1 MKRKLEP
8 ALGVPAPPPGAQ
20 VTYNNCT
27 INNDYSTHNH
37 YNAPDSPSYA
47 YKLDTKLDWLPPC
60 PPDSKV
66 FQDDRG
72 NLYKQCTNT
81 RCPHN
86 DISLFAPGPMFM
98 REREPFLAA
107 VAAAEAAV
115 AMEDAAGFA
124 AARETINYFAL
135 ARCQRCRDS
144 LKKTKSRP
152 EAKGQQC
159 KEEWERMKATLFSRC
174 GECGCTHAVEANHLK
189 YYADNKEL
197 HAAHAKVHGEEAADK
212 KYPASERKLERL
224 SHYNGWKS
232 TMLGGVEGMRLE
244 APKCAPLCR
253 MCHTLDPSSNSA
265 NENRADPAKVKRE
278 DKTQE
283 QFTDARK
290 KARYKKEKRDYVN
303 KLKLLVGCCERPGC
317 PGDGARLLGK
327 VIPGFEQCFDWD
339 HVDERTKGRA
349 ISDICRDRR
358 CLRTTKPEI
367 HAELGLPAD
376 FEVDN
381 DPMPPAGQR
390 KCRLLCRNCHHEREQ
405 WDPRAQR

>member
-152 EAKGQQC
+152 RRRG
-159 KEEWERMKATLFSRC
+159 
-174 GECGCTHAVEANHLK
+174 
-189 YYADNKEL
+189 
-197 HAAHAKVHGEEAADK
+197 
-212 KYPASERKLERL
+212 
-224 SHYNGWKS
+224 
-232 TMLGGVEGMRLE
+232 
-244 APKCAPLCR
+244 
-253 MCHTLDPSSNSA
+253 SS
-265 NENRADPAKVKRE
+265 
-278 DKTQE
+278 
-283 QFTDARK
+283 AR
-290 KARYKKEKRDYVN
+290 RS
-303 KLKLLVGCCERPGC
+303 GSG
-317 PGDGARLLGK
+317 
-327 VIPGFEQCFDWD
+327 
-339 HVDERTKGRA
+339 
-349 ISDICRDRR
+349 
-358 CLRTTKPEI
+358 
-367 HAELGLPAD
+367 
-376 FEVDN
+376 
-381 DPMPPAGQR
+381 
-390 KCRLLCRNCHHEREQ
+390 
-405 WDPRAQR
+405 